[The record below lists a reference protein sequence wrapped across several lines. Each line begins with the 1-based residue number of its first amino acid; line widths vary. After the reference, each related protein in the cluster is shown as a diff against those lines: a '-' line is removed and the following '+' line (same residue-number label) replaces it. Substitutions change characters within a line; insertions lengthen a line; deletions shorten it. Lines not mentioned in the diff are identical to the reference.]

1 MPTGEVTAGQNCI
14 GELILP
20 VRVVKD
26 RACCVVSR
34 EHNLFLSL
42 SGRHGLHKACD
53 GCFLSKPQL
62 SSPPHCLKCP
72 LRVDMRGAQIVSERD
87 RGLRLERGFSG

>member
-53 GCFLSKPQL
+53 EQAEVEQTSTEQPTALFKVSSASRYERRPNSK
-62 SSPPHCLKCP
+62 
-72 LRVDMRGAQIVSERD
+72 
-87 RGLRLERGFSG
+87 